1 MHIGKAIAWGRSSI
15 GLTKAEF
22 AKQIDCDR
30 SWVFRL
36 ENGTSCP
43 SHDFVENAA
52 RMFGL
57 PNVERMK
64 LGFLP
69 DRLSVMT
76 PAQLKAV
83 GRSLKK
89 FPNWEQELSWRNQA
103 FASLRKKCW
112 RYSRSIWQPVQL
124 KHCCTVNLLLL
135 KMSNHLNVFE
145 TRFLE

>member
-1 MHIGKAIAWGRSSI
+1 MVHIGKAIAWGRSSI

-89 FPNWEQELSWRNQA
+89 FPNWEQEIELAKSGVRQPSEEVLEVLA
-103 FASLRKKCW
+103 KYLAAGSVEALLYGEFAA
-112 RYSRSIWQPVQL
+112 VE
-124 KHCCTVNLLLL
+124 
-135 KMSNHLNVFE
+135 NVE
-145 TRFLE
+145 SP

>member
-1 MHIGKAIAWGRSSI
+1 MVHIGKAIAWGRSSI

-43 SHDFVENAA
+43 SHDFVEHAA

-69 DRLSVMT
+69 DRLAVIT
-76 PAQLKAV
+76 AAQLKAV

-89 FPNWEQELSWRNQA
+89 FPNWEQEFELAKSGVRQPSDEVLQILA
-103 FASLRKKCW
+103 KHLTAGSVEALLYGELASAEKVE
-112 RYSRSIWQPVQL
+112 SP
-124 KHCCTVNLLLL
+124 
-135 KMSNHLNVFE
+135 
-145 TRFLE
+145 